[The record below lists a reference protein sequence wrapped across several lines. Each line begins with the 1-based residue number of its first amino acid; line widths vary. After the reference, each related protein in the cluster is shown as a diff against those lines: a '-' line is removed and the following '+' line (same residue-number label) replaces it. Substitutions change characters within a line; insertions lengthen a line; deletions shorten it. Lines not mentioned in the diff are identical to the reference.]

1 MNKKL
6 GFFSSMAVAFI
17 VLILVFLCIRFS
29 GQGKFATHG
38 GTNPSDVKCIYTSV
52 WPDNEYTRLI
62 CEPESGTIEYILD
75 GSNAGYYAIFY
86 NNISEEE
93 IQKYIDQ
100 LKTLGY
106 AEEASASES
115 VSTGVLLRKDENP
128 SDVKCIYTSVWPDN
142 EYTRLICEPESG
154 TIEYILDGSNAGY
167 YAIFYNNISE
177 EEIQKYIDQLKTLGY
192 AEEASASE
200 SVSTGVLLRKDE
212 TWISIA
218 YSEGGFG
225 IRISVEKS

>member
-6 GFFSSMAVAFI
+6 EFFSSMAVAFI

-106 AEEASASES
+106 AEEA
-115 VSTGVLLRKDENP
+115 L
-128 SDVKCIYTSVWPDN
+128 
-142 EYTRLICEPESG
+142 
-154 TIEYILDGSNAGY
+154 
-167 YAIFYNNISE
+167 
-177 EEIQKYIDQLKTLGY
+177 
-192 AEEASASE
+192 ASE

-218 YSEGGFG
+218 YLSL
-225 IRISVEKS
+225 IHI

>member
-1 MNKKL
+1 M
-6 GFFSSMAVAFI
+6 
-17 VLILVFLCIRFS
+17 
-29 GQGKFATHG
+29 
-38 GTNPSDVKCIYTSV
+38 
-52 WPDNEYTRLI
+52 
-62 CEPESGTIEYILD
+62 
-75 GSNAGYYAIFY
+75 
-86 NNISEEE
+86 
-93 IQKYIDQ
+93 
-100 LKTLGY
+100 
-106 AEEASASES
+106 
-115 VSTGVLLRKDENP
+115 TGVRRVLFR
-128 SDVKCIYTSVWPDN
+128 S
-142 EYTRLICEPESG
+142 
-154 TIEYILDGSNAGY
+154 SNAGY

>member
-1 MNKKL
+1 MNALANGGQFSISYDITIPKKALDNGYKSHDSLESKEKNRGFVRLNYGASQMNKKL
-6 GFFSSMAVAFI
+6 EFFSSMAVAFI

-115 VSTGVLLRKDENP
+115 VSTGVLLRKDE
-128 SDVKCIYTSVWPDN
+128 
-142 EYTRLICEPESG
+142 
-154 TIEYILDGSNAGY
+154 
-167 YAIFYNNISE
+167 
-177 EEIQKYIDQLKTLGY
+177 
-192 AEEASASE
+192 
-200 SVSTGVLLRKDE
+200 

>member
-6 GFFSSMAVAFI
+6 EFFSSMAVAFI

-100 LKTLGY
+100 LKTLSSSVTKKALAISRF
-106 AEEASASES
+106 AEKLLPEPGVPKIRPLGFFSFFR
-115 VSTGVLLRKDENP
+115 STIIRLLDKAFSP
-128 SDVKCIYTSVWPDN
+128 
-142 EYTRLICEPESG
+142 
-154 TIEYILDGSNAGY
+154 
-167 YAIFYNNISE
+167 
-177 EEIQKYIDQLKTLGY
+177 
-192 AEEASASE
+192 
-200 SVSTGVLLRKDE
+200 
-212 TWISIA
+212 
-218 YSEGGFG
+218 
-225 IRISVEKS
+225 

>member
-6 GFFSSMAVAFI
+6 EFFSSMAVAFI

-75 GSNAGYYAIFY
+75 GSNAGYYSIFY

-100 LKTLGY
+100 LK
-106 AEEASASES
+106 
-115 VSTGVLLRKDENP
+115 N
-128 SDVKCIYTSVWPDN
+128 
-142 EYTRLICEPESG
+142 
-154 TIEYILDGSNAGY
+154 
-167 YAIFYNNISE
+167 
-177 EEIQKYIDQLKTLGY
+177 LGY

>member
-6 GFFSSMAVAFI
+6 EFFSSMAVAFI

-93 IQKYIDQ
+93 KFLFILPSAADVRGY
-100 LKTLGY
+100 LKDLALPG
-106 AEEASASES
+106 
-115 VSTGVLLRKDENP
+115 
-128 SDVKCIYTSVWPDN
+128 W
-142 EYTRLICEPESG
+142 
-154 TIEYILDGSNAGY
+154 
-167 YAIFYNNISE
+167 
-177 EEIQKYIDQLKTLGY
+177 
-192 AEEASASE
+192 
-200 SVSTGVLLRKDE
+200 
-212 TWISIA
+212 
-218 YSEGGFG
+218 
-225 IRISVEKS
+225 

>member
-6 GFFSSMAVAFI
+6 EFFSSMAVAFI

-100 LKTLGY
+100 LKTLGWKCQRSRISQS
-106 AEEASASES
+106 SADCPMRKSES
-115 VSTGVLLRKDENP
+115 
-128 SDVKCIYTSVWPDN
+128 
-142 EYTRLICEPESG
+142 
-154 TIEYILDGSNAGY
+154 
-167 YAIFYNNISE
+167 FH
-177 EEIQKYIDQLKTLGY
+177 
-192 AEEASASE
+192 
-200 SVSTGVLLRKDE
+200 
-212 TWISIA
+212 
-218 YSEGGFG
+218 
-225 IRISVEKS
+225 

>member
-6 GFFSSMAVAFI
+6 EFFSSMAVAFI

-86 NNISEEE
+86 NNISC
-93 IQKYIDQ
+93 
-100 LKTLGY
+100 
-106 AEEASASES
+106 
-115 VSTGVLLRKDENP
+115 LL
-128 SDVKCIYTSVWPDN
+128 YTSPSPRD
-142 EYTRLICEPESG
+142 
-154 TIEYILDGSNAGY
+154 A
-167 YAIFYNNISE
+167 
-177 EEIQKYIDQLKTLGY
+177 
-192 AEEASASE
+192 
-200 SVSTGVLLRKDE
+200 
-212 TWISIA
+212 
-218 YSEGGFG
+218 
-225 IRISVEKS
+225 

>member
-6 GFFSSMAVAFI
+6 EFFSSMAVAFI

-115 VSTGVLLRKDENP
+115 VSTGVLLRKDE
-128 SDVKCIYTSVWPDN
+128 
-142 EYTRLICEPESG
+142 
-154 TIEYILDGSNAGY
+154 
-167 YAIFYNNISE
+167 
-177 EEIQKYIDQLKTLGY
+177 
-192 AEEASASE
+192 
-200 SVSTGVLLRKDE
+200 

-225 IRISVEKS
+225 IRILSGAVCFQRHDSRLCHPRQGRWQPTRPHSADHPGNGRTRQVAPESPKGIRP

>member
-6 GFFSSMAVAFI
+6 EFFSSMAVAFI

-38 GTNPSDVKCIYTSV
+38 GTNPSDVKYIYTSV

-75 GSNAGYYAIFY
+75 GSNAGYY
-86 NNISEEE
+86 
-93 IQKYIDQ
+93 
-100 LKTLGY
+100 T
-106 AEEASASES
+106 
-115 VSTGVLLRKDENP
+115 
-128 SDVKCIYTSVWPDN
+128 
-142 EYTRLICEPESG
+142 
-154 TIEYILDGSNAGY
+154 
-167 YAIFYNNISE
+167 IFYNNISE

>member
-1 MNKKL
+1 MRKKSIERGKKTPLFFREEKKKAGGFVRLNYGASQMNKKL
-6 GFFSSMAVAFI
+6 EFFSSMAVAFI

-115 VSTGVLLRKDENP
+115 VSTGVLLRKDE
-128 SDVKCIYTSVWPDN
+128 
-142 EYTRLICEPESG
+142 
-154 TIEYILDGSNAGY
+154 
-167 YAIFYNNISE
+167 
-177 EEIQKYIDQLKTLGY
+177 
-192 AEEASASE
+192 
-200 SVSTGVLLRKDE
+200 

>member
-6 GFFSSMAVAFI
+6 EFFSSMAVAFI

-93 IQKYIDQ
+93 IQKYIEASGFSVVRDFVGHGIGKD
-100 LKTLGY
+100 LHEDPEVPNFGRPGRGPKLVTGMALAIEPMVNVGSHRVKTLGDDWTVV
-106 AEEASASES
+106 SADKSLS
-115 VSTGVLLRKDENP
+115 AHYENT
-128 SDVKCIYTSVWPDN
+128 VVILPDGP
-142 EYTRLICEPESG
+142 EILTLI
-154 TIEYILDGSNAGY
+154 
-167 YAIFYNNISE
+167 
-177 EEIQKYIDQLKTLGY
+177 K
-192 AEEASASE
+192 
-200 SVSTGVLLRKDE
+200 
-212 TWISIA
+212 
-218 YSEGGFG
+218 
-225 IRISVEKS
+225 